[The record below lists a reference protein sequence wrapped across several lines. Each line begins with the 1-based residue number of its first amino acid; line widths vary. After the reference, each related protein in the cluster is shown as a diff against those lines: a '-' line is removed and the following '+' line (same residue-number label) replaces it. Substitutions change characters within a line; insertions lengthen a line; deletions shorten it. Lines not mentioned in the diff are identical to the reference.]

1 MATRSSIR
9 SSKAVPAAS
18 AAPAAPAPAA
28 ARTQRT
34 DGNTTRLH
42 ILETAGQ
49 LFAERGFAEST
60 SKEICTRAG
69 TNMAAVN
76 YHFGS
81 RDGLYEAV
89 LVEAHRQLVS
99 IDELVGL
106 ASAPTDPRLKLRALL
121 THLIEMG
128 GQPKAPWG
136 FRVVLREAL
145 SPSPA
150 MPVMIRQAVLPKAKL
165 LRGLIGAIMGL
176 PEDHPSVQRSL
187 LFTVLPCIVLM
198 VAPKDLGNKVLPAV
212 KDTGALADDL
222 MRYVLAGLEAV
233 AAQARPAAPAGAPAA
248 KAGKRR

>member
-1 MATRSSIR
+1 MATRSSSR
-9 SSKAVPAAS
+9 SSKAVPAT
-18 AAPAAPAPAA
+18 PAA

-76 YHFGS
+76 YHFGG

-106 ASAPTDPRLKLRALL
+106 ASAPSW
-121 THLIEMG
+121 
-128 GQPKAPWG
+128 KAT
-136 FRVVLREAL
+136 VSS
-145 SPSPA
+145 SPSATSRTSPG
-150 MPVMIRQAVLPKAKL
+150 R
-165 LRGLIGAIMGL
+165 R
-176 PEDHPSVQRSL
+176 
-187 LFTVLPCIVLM
+187 
-198 VAPKDLGNKVLPAV
+198 
-212 KDTGALADDL
+212 
-222 MRYVLAGLEAV
+222 
-233 AAQARPAAPAGAPAA
+233 AR
-248 KAGKRR
+248 

>member
-1 MATRSSIR
+1 MVSRSSSARPSGAR
-9 SSKAVPAAS
+9 SL
-18 AAPAAPAPAA
+18 APRQAA
-28 ARTQRT
+28 ARIPRTSRT
-34 DGNTTRLH
+34 DGSATRLH

-89 LVEAHRQLVS
+89 LIEAHRQLVS
-99 IDELVGL
+99 IDELVSL
-106 ASAPTDPRLKLRALL
+106 ATASADPRLKLRTFL

-128 GQPKAPWG
+128 SQPKAPWG

-150 MPVMIRQAVLPKAKL
+150 LPALIRQAVLPKAKL
-165 LRGLIGAIMGL
+165 IRGLIGSIMGL
-176 PEDHPSVQRSL
+176 PDDHPSVQRAM
-187 LFTVLPCIVLM
+187 LFVVLPCIVM
-198 VAPKDLGNKVLPAV
+198 TVAPRNLRNEVLPAL
-212 KDTGALADDL
+212 KDAEGLADDM
-222 MRYVLAGLEAV
+222 MRYVFAGLDAL
-233 AAQARPAAPAGAPAA
+233 AKDAKAQAPAT
-248 KAGKRR
+248 AGKRR

>member
-1 MATRSSIR
+1 MASRSPSIR
-9 SSKAVPAAS
+9 SSDARTPVS
-18 AAPAAPAPAA
+18 RPAA
-28 ARTQRT
+28 ARIPRTSRT
-34 DGNTTRLH
+34 DGSATRLH

-89 LVEAHRQLVS
+89 LIEAHRQLVS
-99 IDELVGL
+99 IDELVSL
-106 ASAPTDPRLKLRALL
+106 ATASADPRLKLRTFL

-128 GQPKAPWG
+128 SQPKAPWG

-150 MPVMIRQAVLPKAKL
+150 LPALIRQAVLPKAKL
-165 LRGLIGAIMGL
+165 IRGLIGGIMGL
-176 PEDHPSVQRSL
+176 SDDHPSVQRAM
-187 LFTVLPCIVLM
+187 LFVVLPCIVM
-198 VAPKDLGNKVLPAV
+198 TVAPRNLRNEVLPAL
-212 KDTGALADDL
+212 KDAEGLADDM
-222 MRYVLAGLEAV
+222 MRYVFAGLDAL
-233 AAQARPAAPAGAPAA
+233 AKDAKAQAPAT
-248 KAGKRR
+248 AGKRR

>member
-1 MATRSSIR
+1 MVSRSSSTRSSGTR
-9 SSKAVPAAS
+9 
-18 AAPAAPAPAA
+18 PAAPRQAAP
-28 ARTQRT
+28 RTERT
-34 DGNTTRLH
+34 DGSTTRLH

-89 LVEAHRQLVS
+89 LIEAHRQLVS
-99 IDELVGL
+99 IDELVSL
-106 ASAPTDPRLKLRALL
+106 ASVPTDPRLKLRTFLA
-121 THLIEMG
+121 HLVELG
-128 GQPKAPWG
+128 SQPKAPWG

-150 MPVMIRQAVLPKAKL
+150 MPVLIRRAVLPKAKL
-165 LRGLIGAIMGL
+165 IRGLIGGIMGL
-176 PEDHPSVQRSL
+176 PDDHPSVQRAM
-187 LFTVLPCIVLM
+187 LFVVLPCIVM
-198 VAPKDLGNKVLPAV
+198 TVAPKDLRNEVLPAL
-212 KDTGALADDL
+212 KNTEGLSDDL
-222 MRYVLAGLEAV
+222 MRYVFAGLDAIAKEAK
-233 AAQARPAAPAGAPAA
+233 ATTPA

>member
-1 MATRSSIR
+1 MATRSSSR
-9 SSKAVPAAS
+9 
-18 AAPAAPAPAA
+18 PAPATSRLP
-28 ARTQRT
+28 RTQRP

-89 LVEAHRQLVS
+89 LIEAHRQLVS

-106 ASAPTDPRLKLRALL
+106 ASVPADPRLKLRAFL

-150 MPVMIRQAVLPKAKL
+150 MPVMIRQAVRPKAKL
-165 LRGLIGAIMGL
+165 LRGMIGAIMGL
-176 PEDHPSVQRSL
+176 PDDHPSVQRSL

-198 VAPKDLGNKVLPAV
+198 VAPKELGNKVLPAV
-212 KDTGALADDL
+212 KDTEGLADDL
-222 MRYVLAGLEAV
+222 MRYVLAGLDAV
-233 AAQARPAAPAGAPAA
+233 AQEARGRADAVPT
-248 KAGKRR
+248 AGKRR

>member
-1 MATRSSIR
+1 MASRSS
-9 SSKAVPAAS
+9 STPSPA
-18 AAPAAPAPAA
+18 PRPAA
-28 ARTQRT
+28 ARIPRT
-34 DGNTTRLH
+34 SRPDGSTTRLH

-89 LVEAHRQLVS
+89 LIEAHRQLVS
-99 IDELVGL
+99 IDELVSL
-106 ASAPTDPRLKLRALL
+106 ASAAADPRLKLRAFL

-128 GQPKAPWG
+128 SQPKAPWG

-150 MPVMIRQAVLPKAKL
+150 LPVMIRQAVLPKAKL
-165 LRGLIGAIMGL
+165 IRGLIGGIMDL
-176 PEDHPSVQRSL
+176 PGDHPSVQRAL
-187 LFTVLPCIVLM
+187 LFVVLPCIVM
-198 VAPKDLGNKVLPAV
+198 TVAPRNLRNEVLPAL
-212 KDTGALADDL
+212 KDAEGLADDL
-222 MRYVLAGLEAV
+222 MRYVFAGLDAMAKEAK
-233 AAQARPAAPAGAPAA
+233 ASAPAT
-248 KAGKRR
+248 AGKRR

>member
-1 MATRSSIR
+1 MASRSSSTRSFG
-9 SSKAVPAAS
+9 AS
-18 AAPAAPAPAA
+18 APAPRQAA
-28 ARTQRT
+28 ARIPRTSRT
-34 DGNTTRLH
+34 DGSTTRLH

-89 LVEAHRQLVS
+89 LIEAHRQLVS
-99 IDELVGL
+99 IDELVSL
-106 ASAPTDPRLKLRALL
+106 ASAAADPRLKLRAFL

-128 GQPKAPWG
+128 SQPKAPWG

-150 MPVMIRQAVLPKAKL
+150 MPVLIRRAVLPKAKL
-165 LRGLIGAIMGL
+165 IRGLVGGIMGL
-176 PEDHPSVQRSL
+176 PDDHPSVQRAL
-187 LFTVLPCIVLM
+187 LFTVLPCIVM
-198 VAPKDLGNKVLPAV
+198 TVAPKNLRNEVLPAL
-212 KDTGALADDL
+212 KNAEGLADDL
-222 MRYVLAGLEAV
+222 MRYVFAGLDALAVEAR
-233 AAQARPAAPAGAPAA
+233 ALAPGTTAA
-248 KAGKRR
+248 KTTAGKRR

>member
-1 MATRSSIR
+1 MASRSPSIR
-9 SSKAVPAAS
+9 SPDAHT
-18 AAPAAPAPAA
+18 PAPRQAV
-28 ARTQRT
+28 ARIPRTSRT
-34 DGNTTRLH
+34 DGSATRLH

-89 LVEAHRQLVS
+89 LIEAHRQLVS
-99 IDELVGL
+99 IDELVSL
-106 ASAPTDPRLKLRALL
+106 ASVPTDPRLKLRTFL

-128 GQPKAPWG
+128 SQPKAPWG

-150 MPVMIRQAVLPKAKL
+150 LPVLIRQAVLPKAKL
-165 LRGLIGAIMGL
+165 IRGLIGGIMGL
-176 PEDHPSVQRSL
+176 PDDHPSVQRAL
-187 LFTVLPCIVLM
+187 LFAVLPCIVM
-198 VAPKDLGNKVLPAV
+198 TVAPRNLRNDGLPAL
-212 KDTGALADDL
+212 KDTEGLADDL
-222 MRYVLAGLEAV
+222 MRYVFAGLDALAKEAK
-233 AAQARPAAPAGAPAA
+233 AQAPAI
-248 KAGKRR
+248 AGKRR